1 MLIYI
6 YQTKR
11 TANAIQNKEVGEG
24 GTNMHIIIAFILYA
38 LFTTKQSSKSQDSKS
53 NQGYDRA
60 VWLSH
65 SFSRDDNYKR
75 Y

>member
-1 MLIYI
+1 
-6 YQTKR
+6 
-11 TANAIQNKEVGEG
+11 
-24 GTNMHIIIAFILYA
+24 MHIIIAFILYA
-38 LFTTKQSSKSQDSKS
+38 VFTTKKRDSKSQA
-53 NQGYDRA
+53 GYDRA